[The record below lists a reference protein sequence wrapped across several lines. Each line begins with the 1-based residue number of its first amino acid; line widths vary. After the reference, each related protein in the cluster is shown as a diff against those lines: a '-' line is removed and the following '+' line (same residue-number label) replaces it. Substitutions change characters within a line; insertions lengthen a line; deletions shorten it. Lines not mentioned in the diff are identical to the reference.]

1 MDSALSLLQSNTK
14 KLIRKCEVVNYIK
27 IDDFQ
32 RLLLVLNCRVSEA
45 RYEFLA
51 LSNLYIEVLVYLD
64 NQRV

>member
-14 KLIRKCEVVNYIK
+14 NSIRKCKVVNYIK

-32 RLLLVLNCRVSEA
+32 RLLLVLKCRVSEA

-51 LSNLYIEVLVYLD
+51 FSNLYIEVFVYLD